1 MKRYKVLMVGINKE
15 NDLIMG
21 TGLLK
26 EEAEELKKK
35 LKEDDYRH
43 YYEIKEMEG
52 NTNEKD

>member
-1 MKRYKVLMVGINKE
+1 MKRYKVLMEGINKE

-35 LKEDDYRH
+35 LKENDYRH
-43 YYEIKEMEG
+43 HYEIKEMEG
-52 NTNEKD
+52 NTNEEN